1 MTRSPS
7 VIIYGPPGTGK
18 STEAA
23 VTFQDCMFITS
34 NPGALWPYEDLQR
47 LKPDLNLK
55 RVSYAPSPLRLPREV
70 KDWNPEEE
78 IRCILI
84 PEAVMAIQEQN
95 GRKVA
100 VEMNFH
106 NWQRMSQIL
115 DMYTVQVLEGT
126 AKSQGIVFDE
136 WSEFAARFLRDLEN
150 VGVDPSAPKPFGTSW
165 GKWSPLYEYHR
176 KLVNTR
182 QKQLNVPFVF
192 IAHHQ
197 PPEVDGG
204 EIMLKGGP
212 NMPSK
217 KLVKIF
223 CASVDAVLQ
232 RGIERINGKANG
244 DLDLLTPDDGEEEQ
258 IDMSK
263 VSTYGVPTN
272 VQRFYYTETDP
283 YWERKIRSFGL
294 APKETRDLRT
304 LLREARFVA

>member
-1 MTRSPS
+1 
-7 VIIYGPPGTGK
+7 
-18 STEAA
+18 
-23 VTFQDCMFITS
+23 
-34 NPGALWPYEDLQR
+34 
-47 LKPDLNLK
+47 
-55 RVSYAPSPLRLPREV
+55 
-70 KDWNPEEE
+70 
-78 IRCILI
+78 
-84 PEAVMAIQEQN
+84 
-95 GRKVA
+95 
-100 VEMNFH
+100 
-106 NWQRMSQIL
+106 
-115 DMYTVQVLEGT
+115 MYTVQVLEGT

-150 VGVDPSAPKPFGTSW
+150 VGIDPSAPNPFGTSW
-165 GKWSPLYEYHR
+165 SKWSPLYEYHR

-197 PPEVDGG
+197 PPEVEGG

-217 KLVKIF
+217 KLIKIF

-232 RGIERINGKANG
+232 RGIERINTDTKGG
-244 DLDLLTPDDGEEEQ
+244 LDLLSPDEGEEEQ

-263 VSTYGVPTN
+263 VSAYGVPTN

-283 YWERKIRSFGL
+283 YWERKIRAFGL
-294 APKETRDLRT
+294 APRENRDLRT